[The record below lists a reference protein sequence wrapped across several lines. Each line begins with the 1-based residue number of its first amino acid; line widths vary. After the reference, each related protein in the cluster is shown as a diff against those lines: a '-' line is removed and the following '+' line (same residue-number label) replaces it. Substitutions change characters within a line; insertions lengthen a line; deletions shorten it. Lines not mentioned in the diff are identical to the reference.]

1 MATRRA
7 RRPSG
12 PAETPDELPASARV
26 AWSYLATLLAAVGA
40 LGLVVLANTTIA
52 VPLCANA
59 TGGDDPVAGCRVG
72 LAIWVALAGFVLC
85 SAATVLLVKLDLWL
99 WATLASLV
107 GLLVAAD
114 AVTEWW
120 WWALAALV
128 PAAAALASA
137 EWGRGRG
144 FRRVQLGVLT
154 ALAVLAP
161 AVLAAWFLRG

>member
-1 MATRRA
+1 V
-7 RRPSG
+7 
-12 PAETPDELPASARV
+12 PDALPVSARV

-40 LGLVVLANTTIA
+40 LGLVVVANAT
-52 VPLCANA
+52 VSVLVCANA
-59 TGGDDPVAGCRVG
+59 TGGDDPVAGCQVG

-85 SAATVLLVKLDLWL
+85 SAGTVLLVKLDLWL
-99 WATLASLV
+99 WAALAALV

-137 EWGRGRG
+137 EWGRGPA
-144 FRRVQLGVLT
+144 FRRAQRGMLVGLAVV
-154 ALAVLAP
+154 ALAVL
-161 AVLAAWFLRG
+161 VAWYLLG